1 MGAFGTL
8 GTSVFTTLEHD
19 LHRIRRAPWGP
30 YFSKQSIRRIQP
42 TLIQP
47 SIDKLCQK
55 FSGYQGSGKPVVM
68 IQAWSTLVAD
78 IISEYSFP
86 HGRGLLDKLDF
97 DKEHYQSWMA
107 FTKTTHVLRH
117 FNWLFSII
125 EAMPFW
131 LMELLA
137 PSFFLVLRERAH
149 LETEAKAM
157 RTQRG
162 SIFEKEKESRPSLLQ
177 ALTDTDLLPETEKS
191 PERITSEAQLAMAA
205 GTLTTSGCLT
215 AATYHVLANK
225 DIHARLMSDLERGI
239 PDPQISSS
247 LEQLE
252 KMPYLVAIMYESLR
266 LFYGVTHRLSRIFP
280 DRPMHY
286 KDWVIPAGVP
296 VSMSIPHIHD
306 NEEIFP
312 EAYQF
317 RPERWLPLETEGQ
330 RLLRF
335 LAVFGGGSRQCV
347 GIEMAK
353 AEILIALACVFR
365 RFGHQMKL
373 FDTVRE
379 RDIDPVYDYFD
390 PHPSKEN
397 NGVLV
402 MFERDD
408 ELDTQA

>member
-1 MGAFGTL
+1 M

-19 LHRIRRAPWGP
+19 MHRIRRAPWAP

-47 SIDKLCQK
+47 CIDKLCQK
-55 FSGYQGSGKPVVM
+55 FSGYQDRGKPVVM
-68 IQAWSTLVAD
+68 IQAWSTLAAD

-86 HGRGLLDKLDF
+86 RGYRLLDKPDF
-97 DKEHYQSWMA
+97 DKAHYQSWMA
-107 FTKTTHVLRH
+107 FTKTTHVMRH
-117 FNWLFSII
+117 LNWLFNII
-125 EAMPFW
+125 EAMPLS
-131 LMELLA
+131 LMEILA
-137 PSFFLVLRERAH
+137 PSFFLVLQERGR

-162 SIFEKEKESRPSLLQ
+162 SISEKEKESRPSLLQ
-177 ALTDTDLLPETEKS
+177 ALTNTDLLPEVEKS
-191 PERITSEAQLAMAA
+191 PERITSEAQLAMVA
-205 GTLTTSGCLT
+205 GTLTMSGCLT
-215 AATYHVLANK
+215 AATYHVLADK
-225 DIHARLMSDLERGI
+225 DIHTRLMSDLARGI
-239 PDPQISSS
+239 PEQQISPS

-266 LFYGVTHRLSRIFP
+266 LFYGVSHRLSRIFP
-280 DRPMHY
+280 DRPMYY
-286 KDWVIPAGVP
+286 KDWAIPAGVP

-312 EAYQF
+312 EPHSF

-335 LAVFGGGSRQCV
+335 LATFGGGSRQCV
-347 GIEMAK
+347 GMEMAK
-353 AEILIALACVFR
+353 AEILLALACVFR
-365 RFGHQMKL
+365 RFGHKMKL

-379 RDIDPVYDYFD
+379 RDVDPVYDYFD
-390 PHPSKEN
+390 PHPSREN

-402 MFERDD
+402 MIERDD
-408 ELDTQA
+408 ELNTQA